1 MTRTPGS
8 TLGSRFTLSR
18 QILQSHYN
26 APATALWRVFEVE
39 VVLDRLRGQGLGLD
53 LGCGDGELA
62 SLILSHTGMRW
73 TGLEI
78 DEHDVELARRRGVY
92 AEVKHALASH
102 IPEPDASFDL
112 VFSNSALEHM
122 EPLEQVLAEVARVL
136 RPGGRFIFTVP
147 TPAFDDLLLWRRVL
161 HAVGFERLAERYR
174 TAMDRRLLHRNLL
187 TPDQWRDTL
196 AAHGLETLE
205 MLPYLTARAIAVWEL
220 LSNATGGLAWLV
232 TGGVHPREIQRK
244 AGMLRGPSAVAGA
257 VASIALFPALALA
270 SAGERNQ
277 TGALYV
283 EAQRA

>member
-1 MTRTPGS
+1 MTRAPHG
-8 TLGSRFTLSR
+8 TLRSRFSLSR
-18 QILQSHYN
+18 RILQSHYN
-26 APATALWRVFEVE
+26 APATALWRVFEAE
-39 VVLDRLRGQGLGLD
+39 VVLNRLRGQGVGLD

-62 SLILSHTGMRW
+62 SLILSHTPVRW

-92 AEVKHALASH
+92 AEVKHAPASH
-102 IPEPDASFDL
+102 IPEPDASFDV

-122 EPLEQVLAEVARVL
+122 EPLDQVLAEVARVL

-147 TPAFDDLLLWRRVL
+147 TPAFDDLLLWRRL
-161 HAVGFERLAERYR
+161 LPAAGFDRLAERYR

-187 TPDQWRDTL
+187 TAEQWRDAL
-196 AAHGLETLE
+196 AVHGLKTLE

-220 LSNATGGLAWLV
+220 LSNATGGLAWFI
-232 TGGVHPREIQRK
+232 TGGLHPREIQRK
-244 AGMLRGPSAVAGA
+244 AGILHGRSAVAGA
-257 VASIALFPALALA
+257 IASIVLLPALAIA
-270 SAGERNQ
+270 SAGEREQ